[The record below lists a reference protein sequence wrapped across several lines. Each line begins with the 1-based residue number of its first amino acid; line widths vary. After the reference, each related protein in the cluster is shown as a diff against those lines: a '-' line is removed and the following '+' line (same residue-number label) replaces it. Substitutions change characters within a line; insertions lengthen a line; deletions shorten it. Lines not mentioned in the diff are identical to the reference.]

1 LFLLCLLL
9 QMGGED
15 IGNYSIVKKIGG
27 GGMGAVYLAEHTLL
41 GRSAAIKVLLRE
53 LSHDQELVTRFF
65 NEARAATSIKHPGI
79 VEIYDFGYH
88 TDGSAYIV
96 MELLEGESLATRLR
110 RSGPLPEGRA
120 SGLCRLIAGALGAAH
135 AKGIVHRDLKP
146 DNVFIVPDPDV
157 ANGERTKILDFGIA
171 KLSTEVQGASKT
183 RTGAVM
189 GTPTYMSP
197 EQCKGSGKVDL
208 RADIYALGCILY
220 EMVCGRAPFVAEGA
234 GEVLAQHIY
243 APVPAPSSIAAVTP
257 ALEQAI
263 LRALAKEPVLRF
275 QSANEMATALQTALA
290 SQAFAH
296 VAATATNVSGYAART
311 APASSTPPVV
321 VASSPLESPTPPGT
335 VQTTMSAVTGT
346 AAITGAQ
353 SVGRVRS
360 RMVALGAAGV
370 IAAGA
375 GVIALQ
381 NSGANDPSQV
391 MASNPPYIVP
401 PPKLPAV
408 TPLATLPPAAP
419 PKAPRPMSE
428 TPRPTSTRPAVPR
441 PTSAAPLGN
450 GPAAPPKPVTP
461 APTAHPTTITVRV
474 GSTPS
479 GAEVY
484 RMPQRISIGATPLAY
499 PLDAVP
505 GEVALVLKLRGYRD
519 QTIALPTDHDSDQTV
534 TLVRIQGAE
543 HRNTVSPEAD
553 STDFFSHT
561 QASPAS
567 PVTPSGSIDPFAS
580 SKQ

>member
-1 LFLLCLLL
+1 
-9 QMGGED
+9 MGGEV
-15 IGNYSIVKKIGG
+15 IGNYSIVKKIGK

-41 GRSAAIKVLLRE
+41 GRSAAIKVILRE
-53 LSHDQELVTRFF
+53 LSHQQELVARFF

-96 MELLEGESLATRLR
+96 MEFLEGESLATRLR
-110 RSGPLPEGRA
+110 RSGSLPEGHA
-120 SGLCRLIAGALGAAH
+120 SALCRLIAGALGAAH

-146 DNVFIVPDPDV
+146 DNIFIIPDPDV

-197 EQCKGSGKVDL
+197 EQCKGSGKVDP
-208 RADIYALGCILY
+208 RADLYALGCILY

-257 ALEQAI
+257 ALEQVI
-263 LRALAKEPVLRF
+263 LRALAKEPGLRF
-275 QSANEMATALQTALA
+275 QSANEMTTALQTALA
-290 SQAFAH
+290 PQAFAH
-296 VAATATNVSGYAART
+296 ASATATIVSGYTAPT
-311 APASSTPPVV
+311 APASSTTSTVV
-321 VASSPLESPTPPGT
+321 TSSPLGSRTPPGT
-335 VQTTMSAVTGT
+335 IQTTMSAVTGT
-346 AAITGAQ
+346 AAITGVQ

-360 RMVALGAAGV
+360 SMVALGAAGV

-391 MASNPPYIVP
+391 STSKSPFIVP
-401 PPKLPAV
+401 LPKPPAT
-408 TPLATLPPAAP
+408 TPFATLPPAATP
-419 PKAPRPMSE
+419 EAPHPIPT
-428 TPRPTSTRPAVPR
+428 TPRLTSTPPAVRRPR
-441 PTSAAPLGN
+441 SVAPLGS
-450 GPAAPPKPVTP
+450 GPTAPTKPVTP
-461 APTAHPTTITVRV
+461 EPAAHPATITIRV
-474 GSTPS
+474 ASTPS

-484 RMPQRISIGATPLAY
+484 RMPQRIWIGATPLAY
-499 PLDAVP
+499 PLDAAP
-505 GEVALVLKLRGYRD
+505 GDVSLVLKLRGYRD
-519 QTIALPTDHDSDQTV
+519 QTIALPKDHDSNQTV
-534 TLVRIQGAE
+534 TLVRIQAPE
-543 HRNTVSPEAD
+543 HRNAVSPEAD
-553 STDFFSHT
+553 SKDFFSHT

-580 SKQ
+580 PKQ